1 MKKKKTSVG
10 IVSAYAAQVIALQER
25 VQSYKKHA
33 FLSVEVCTVD
43 SCQGN
48 EKDIFI
54 LSTVR
59 HNNGGNIGFLNCD
72 KRTNVALTRAKYV
85 NFCLLF
91 LLAKDQPSDS
101 QFNIPVHIHLNNY
114 F

>member
-1 MKKKKTSVG
+1 MFLWSKTTTTCTKKKKKTSVG

-25 VQSYKKHA
+25 VQSYKQHD

-43 SCQGN
+43 SCQGS
-48 EKDIFI
+48 EKDIII

-59 HNNGGNIGFLNCD
+59 HNRGGNIGFLNCD

-85 NFCLLF
+85 NFCLLIF
-91 LLAKDQPSDS
+91 LLAKDQPSDT
-101 QFNIPVHIHLNNY
+101 
-114 F
+114 

>member
-1 MKKKKTSVG
+1 MFLWSKTTAACTKQKKKTSIG

-25 VQSYKKHA
+25 VQSYKKHD

-43 SCQGN
+43 SCQGS

-59 HNNGGNIGFLNCD
+59 HNYGGNIGFLNCD

-91 LLAKDQPSDS
+91 FLLAKDQPLDT
-101 QFNIPVHIHLNNY
+101 
-114 F
+114 